1 MGMYNE
7 TVQYVQCV
15 TVYSVTVYSV
25 TVYSVTVYS
34 TYCGVTL
41 RPQAKR
47 NTSSYQTVCV
57 LISLLENLQGLNV
70 DGLKSLSQS
79 H

>member
-1 MGMYNE
+1 MKSDSSEQTEYIVRTVYSKCVVWTVFGIYNE

-41 RPQAKR
+41 RVYMITTKP
-47 NTSSYQTVCV
+47 
-57 LISLLENLQGLNV
+57 
-70 DGLKSLSQS
+70 
-79 H
+79 